1 MLKGEWRYDRNGIL
15 HHNSFRCGAFLSLH
29 PVFSGWA
36 YSWGRVIMEGIIF
49 SAEMITVPGLGTYPA
64 FTALLLL
71 YCFAVLFGLG
81 TGYALSITKVLFS
94 MAFKR

>member
-1 MLKGEWRYDRNGIL
+1 MQGVL
-15 HHNSFRCGAFLSLH
+15 
-29 PVFSGWA
+29 FS
-36 YSWGRVIMEGIIF
+36 SEV
-49 SAEMITVPGLGTYPA
+49 ITVPGLGTYPA

-81 TGYALSITKVLFS
+81 TGYSLSIMKVLFS